1 MTKKKILTS
10 AVFIFLLLALGAGIF
25 KVTPFLEDCFYWM
38 EMAENPRLIEAGI
51 SSQGFIEN
59 SSQLKPYLEKDAEP
73 LPLSAKA
80 ALSLFV
86 GPEREEVLFE
96 KNSRES
102 LPIASLTKLVSALV
116 ITDNYSMDQRA
127 VISSEAAGMPGNG
140 EGNLKAGD
148 AFMVGDLFK
157 AMLVESNNS
166 AVLALAQIK
175 GEEEFVYLMNAK
187 AEDMGLQKTLFSNPT
202 GLDPKDG
209 SIINQSSAAE
219 LAEIAKFIT
228 EEKPDIFE
236 ILSMAEFDLY
246 DTEGLLSHKAVNT
259 NELLG
264 EMPLI
269 IGGKTGETP
278 RSGGC
283 LLLVVQAPKSRGY
296 LVNVILDSPDRFS
309 EMEKLVDWVKHSYQW

>member
-1 MTKKKILTS
+1 MTKKKKLTS

-25 KVTPFLEDCFYWM
+25 KVSLFLEDFFYWM
-38 EMAENPRLIEAGI
+38 EVAGNPRLVEAGI
-51 SSQGFIEN
+51 NRQSFLEN
-59 SSQLKPYLEKDAEP
+59 ADSLKPYFKKEAES
-73 LPLSAKA
+73 LSLSAEA
-80 ALSLFV
+80 AFSLFV
-86 GPEREEVLFE
+86 GSNKEEALFG
-96 KNSRES
+96 KNSQES

-116 ITDNYSMDQRA
+116 IIDNYSMSQR
-127 VISSEAAGMPGNG
+127 VSISPEAAGMPGNG
-140 EGNLKAGD
+140 EGNLMPGD
-148 AFMVGDLFK
+148 TFEVGDLFK

-166 AVLALAQIK
+166 AALALAQIK

-187 AEDMGLQKTLFSNPT
+187 TEALGLQKTSFSNPT

-219 LAEIAKFIT
+219 LAEIAKFVMK
-228 EEKPDIFE
+228 EKPEIFE
-236 ILSMAEFDLY
+236 ILLMEEFNLY
-246 DTEGLLSHKAVNT
+246 NIEGALSHKAVNT

-264 EMPLI
+264 EMPLV

-283 LLLVVQAPKSRGY
+283 LLLLVQAPKSRGY

-309 EMEKLVDWVKHSYQW
+309 EMEKLVDWVRHSYQW